1 MPGPSLGTNLHGLVD
16 WTTAFPFL
24 DLFRQSRP
32 WYTQTDGS
40 FDTQQADLLDLDRAG
55 WVRGFTRD
63 GSPAP
68 FDRVSTILFTGGQLP
83 HGTYVLDWQG
93 AGEIDLGFVSQEAIL
108 SREDHRIVF
117 RITGDPVQISILSTD
132 PAGTGDY
139 IRDIR
144 LYNQQDRELLNSGA
158 VFAPEFLQHIS
169 GFRVL
174 RFMDWMNTNHNPPG
188 TWTETRPE
196 DAARETNYDQDSRGA
211 SVATMVALA
220 NETRADPWF
229 TLPHDATNAY
239 IRAFT
244 RYVRDHLDPGLT
256 ARFELSNEVWN
267 WMFPQAQHAQ
277 SEAQRLWGAD
287 VEGGW
292 MQWYGMRAAQMARIV
307 ADVFGDDTGTRALNV
322 FSTQSGWQGLERY
335 ALDAPDLVAAGGQAP
350 RLAPFHVYA
359 IAPYFGGAVGAED
372 MAAQVDLWASQGNAG
387 LRAALNWIANG
398 NGFDGLQQI
407 GAIIAYHAGVA
418 RSLGWQLEAYE
429 GGQHVLDLAQFSGA
443 PEDPARTR
451 FFTDLVRH
459 PGFEALYDQYFDL
472 WRENGG
478 GMMAHF
484 SDFGVG
490 GRYGS
495 WGIWD
500 SPYAED
506 SARARAV
513 LAFRDGVPAWWADDR
528 PAEVFANGL
537 TAVDREGRDL
547 MTGTALADRLSA
559 LGGDNQVAGR
569 AGDDWI
575 AARGGADSLSGGAG
589 HDVLRAGDGRDN
601 LAGGTGRDALF
612 GGRGAD
618 RLEGGAG
625 SDLLRGGAGADSFV
639 FTPNAGN
646 TTDTILDFERGLDRI
661 ELSAFNLGAVTW
673 RGFNGFSAV
682 GGAEVALVR
691 PAEGGLTLQLDV
703 NGDGAADLT
712 IQLAQ
717 RGALSL
723 GDLIL

>member
-229 TLPHDATNAY
+229 TLPHDATDAY

-322 FSTQSGWQGLERY
+322 FSTRRVVRRRALRPSMSTPSRPISAGPSGPRIWQR
-335 ALDAPDLVAAGGQAP
+335 
-350 RLAPFHVYA
+350 RLIF
-359 IAPYFGGAVGAED
+359 
-372 MAAQVDLWASQGNAG
+372 G
-387 LRAALNWIANG
+387 LRRA
-398 NGFDGLQQI
+398 
-407 GAIIAYHAGVA
+407 
-418 RSLGWQLEAYE
+418 
-429 GGQHVLDLAQFSGA
+429 
-443 PEDPARTR
+443 TR
-451 FFTDLVRH
+451 ACVR
-459 PGFEALYDQYFDL
+459 
-472 WRENGG
+472 R
-478 GMMAHF
+478 
-484 SDFGVG
+484 
-490 GRYGS
+490 
-495 WGIWD
+495 
-500 SPYAED
+500 
-506 SARARAV
+506 
-513 LAFRDGVPAWWADDR
+513 
-528 PAEVFANGL
+528 
-537 TAVDREGRDL
+537 
-547 MTGTALADRLSA
+547 
-559 LGGDNQVAGR
+559 
-569 AGDDWI
+569 
-575 AARGGADSLSGGAG
+575 
-589 HDVLRAGDGRDN
+589 
-601 LAGGTGRDALF
+601 
-612 GGRGAD
+612 
-618 RLEGGAG
+618 
-625 SDLLRGGAGADSFV
+625 
-639 FTPNAGN
+639 
-646 TTDTILDFERGLDRI
+646 
-661 ELSAFNLGAVTW
+661 
-673 RGFNGFSAV
+673 
-682 GGAEVALVR
+682 
-691 PAEGGLTLQLDV
+691 
-703 NGDGAADLT
+703 
-712 IQLAQ
+712 
-717 RGALSL
+717 
-723 GDLIL
+723 